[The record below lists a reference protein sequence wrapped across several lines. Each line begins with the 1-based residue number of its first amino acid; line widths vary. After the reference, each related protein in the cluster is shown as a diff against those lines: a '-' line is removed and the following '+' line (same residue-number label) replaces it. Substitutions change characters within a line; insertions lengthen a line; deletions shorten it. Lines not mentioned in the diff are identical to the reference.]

1 MDVFDLA
8 AKISLDTGPFT
19 HSLGEAKEQMSSFKD
34 VFKANIASDI
44 VRKGFDGI
52 VTGTKAVVGGLKN
65 LVDQSQKA
73 YGDYQQM
80 VGGVQKLYGNMGKE
94 WDEYAKMTGD
104 NSAKAKAHYDD
115 LKKAQDLV
123 MKNAEKAYQTSGM
136 SMNKY
141 METATQFSASLI
153 SSLGGDTQKAAK
165 QTDIAMKAIADN
177 FNTFGGNIEDVT
189 NAFKGFSKQ
198 NYTMLDNLKLGY
210 GGTKSEME
218 KLIKDANEW
227 GKANGEASNLSI
239 DSFSDV
245 VTAIQ
250 QIQEKQQIAGTT
262 AREASTTLQGSM
274 GQMQAAWE
282 NLKTAMSDPKA
293 DLGKKV
299 DELVE
304 TITGRAATAEDV
316 AIGAATNI
324 GDHIN
329 GYLDNLLPI
338 VSQALDGVAKLI
350 GEAGPIIAEQIPNIL
365 EKLIPPVLSAAA
377 NLADAV
383 ITNLPTLVQS
393 IEDALSESFGTIGD
407 PSKLAEKATEIIS
420 GLAGAI
426 TAVIPNLISVGAE
439 ILTALI
445 QGITDNSQVL
455 LDGAAQ
461 IITALGDGIIQNLP
475 QIVSAVVELLQSFTE
490 YITDHKDEIQ
500 SGVQALVE
508 ALVQGIITLT
518 PDLTE
523 AAVAIVTTLGGALID
538 AVPTIVEQLPTFIS
552 ELMGAI
558 TDAMSNASPEGKVAL
573 AAVLAPTITG
583 GISDAIK
590 GVKDA
595 KDTFSKLNDIFGEK
609 GLFGNIKNIDFKG
622 TAEAFGMLGDSL
634 KTAAGLSLDS
644 LKSFFSTVGSA
655 IGSGLSTGVET
666 LGSAFS
672 TLGSG
677 LASLGTTIGS
687 GILTAFKSLGGAI
700 TGTVLPALVSF
711 GGIIAPF
718 LPLILGISAAI
729 VGVILVIKNWD
740 KVSAAL
746 KATWETLTGAAKKVF
761 GGIKD
766 TISGAWDKVKSSTSK
781 KWKEI
786 KGEVEKNGGGIKGVI
801 KTAAKGWLKPWK
813 AGFDAL
819 NKASGGKLGEAV
831 EGVGKNLKDIQSK
844 FKENNSK
851 VKKLAKGL
859 VDKVKEGWSGI
870 TKAGGDFVRGI
881 WEGINDKVSWVV
893 EKVKGFGK
901 KVLNGLKDFFK
912 IKSPSRVMRDQI
924 GKNLALGV
932 ADGITKNT
940 KYAKKSASEM
950 GQAILDAANKK
961 LEKYEVYHSL
971 SLASEVAYWNKIRKE
986 IKKGTEARLEADK
999 NYLEKKKDLQEQ
1011 ERQANETLKSSLKDA
1026 ESTYQQAIQSTID
1039 KLTQRKNDILQAFN
1053 LFEGYDAGT
1062 GVSKNTLLANLDA
1075 QVKGLNDWEDQIV
1088 MLKKRIGNT
1097 DLFKSIEEMGVSG
1110 YQNVVSL
1117 NTMTDEELA
1126 YYQQQYQKLN
1136 DLADKQAHTE
1146 LDSTVNKDQTS
1157 ALKDYMHS
1165 VSDAYN
1171 TYAKTMD
1178 DMGVKVKKLPKSVKE
1193 SLKRVGK
1200 DYTSVLDTMSSSTK
1214 SKMSNITGTIE
1225 KGFKK
1230 VSGKTKKYGAD
1241 LVDNFIA
1248 GINSKEADLSD
1259 AIVKKIAKKVKKYIG
1274 FSEPEAGPLSNFH
1287 TFAPDMIDLFVN
1299 GIERNGSKIGEA
1311 FDKNLGIEDVSGRIA
1326 NSMTIP
1332 AGNTLSIDGIPNLT
1346 EIKGQSQ
1353 QNQPINLNI
1362 VMKVGR
1368 QEFAKLV
1375 YEANREETQRV
1386 GVSLATGTI

>member
-1 MDVFDLA
+1 MDVYNLF
-8 AKISLDTGPFT
+8 AKLSLDTSEYEKG
-19 HSLGEAKEQMSSFKD
+19 LEQSKGKMTSFAGGIDKMKQGIAGFKD

-44 VRKGFDGI
+44 VTKGFDTI
-52 VTGTKAVVGGLKN
+52 VQGAKTAGTGLFN
-65 LVDQSQKA
+65 LVKDASNA
-73 YGDYQQM
+73 YGEYEQM
-80 VGGVQKLYGNMGKE
+80 VGGVEKLYGK
-94 WDEYAKMTGD
+94 
-104 NSAKAKAHYDD
+104 SAKSLIKY
-115 LKKAQDLV
+115 AQ
-123 MKNAEKAYQTSGM
+123 NAYATSGM
-136 SMNKY
+136 SANQY
-141 METATQFSASLI
+141 MDTATQFSASLI
-153 SSLGGDTQKAAK
+153 GSLKGNVTAAAK
-165 QTDIAMKAIADN
+165 QTDVAMRAISDN
-177 FNTFGGNIEDVT
+177 VNVFGSNMEDVT

-210 GGTKSEME
+210 GGTKTEME
-218 KLIKDANEW
+218 RLIKDANEW
-227 GKANGEASNLSI
+227 GKANGKASNLSI
-239 DSFSDV
+239 NSFSDV
-245 VTAIQ
+245 VTAIE
-250 QIQEKQQIAGTT
+250 QIQEKQHIAGTT
-262 AREASTTLQGSM
+262 AKEAMSTLQGTANM
-274 GQMQAAWE
+274 TKMAWQNVITSIGRGE
-282 NLKTAMSDPKA
+282 GINDAIDKLITSIVGNGGNTGLLNQWIPTIEHAIEGI
-293 DLGKKV
+293 GK
-299 DELVE
+299 LVE
-304 TITGRAATAEDV
+304 KSAPIISKYLPGLIKNIV
-316 AIGAATNI
+316 PSMLSAIGTLGTTIITNI
-324 GDHIN
+324 PG
-329 GYLDNLLPI
+329 
-338 VSQALDGVAKLI
+338 
-350 GEAGPIIAEQIPNIL
+350 II
-365 EKLIPPVLSAAA
+365 K
-377 NLADAV
+377 
-383 ITNLPTLVQS
+383 S
-393 IEDALSESFGTIGD
+393 IEGAIEESLGNMMD
-407 PSKLAEKATEIIS
+407 PSTMVSKVSDFIA
-420 GLAGAI
+420 GLSD
-426 TAVIPNLISVGAE
+426 TASTFI
-439 ILTALI
+439 
-445 QGITDNSQVL
+445 
-455 LDGAAQ
+455 
-461 IITALGDGIIQNLP
+461 
-475 QIVSAVVELLQSFTE
+475 QSFTE

-677 LASLGTTIGS
+677 LASLGSTIGS

-1075 QVKGLNDWEDQIV
+1075 QVKGLNDWEDQIA

-1241 LVDNFIA
+1241 LVDNFIS

-1259 AIVKKIAKKVKKYIG
+1259 AIVKKIAKQVKKYIG